1 LTFER
6 KYDRIK
12 IWKKFHKK
20 IDFLPRVYYT
30 FGVARRRCDTMPTK
44 MGRPKVDNPK
54 DVRYSIR
61 LDADTEQRLEAY
73 CVRRNVTKGA
83 AIREALELLL
93 LRDEKSK
100 RRYV

>member
-1 LTFER
+1 
-6 KYDRIK
+6 
-12 IWKKFHKK
+12 
-20 IDFLPRVYYT
+20 
-30 FGVARRRCDTMPTK
+30 MPTK

-93 LRDEKSK
+93 LRDEKVSAVTFEPRQRLLPK
-100 RRYV
+100 TPYPPRMMA

>member
-1 LTFER
+1 
-6 KYDRIK
+6 
-12 IWKKFHKK
+12 
-20 IDFLPRVYYT
+20 
-30 FGVARRRCDTMPTK
+30 MPTK

-83 AIREALELLL
+83 ALELLL

>member
-1 LTFER
+1 
-6 KYDRIK
+6 
-12 IWKKFHKK
+12 
-20 IDFLPRVYYT
+20 
-30 FGVARRRCDTMPTK
+30 MPTK

-54 DVRYSIR
+54 DVRYS

>member
-1 LTFER
+1 
-6 KYDRIK
+6 
-12 IWKKFHKK
+12 
-20 IDFLPRVYYT
+20 
-30 FGVARRRCDTMPTK
+30 MSTK

-61 LDADTEQRLEAY
+61 LDADTERRLEAY
-73 CVRRNVTKGA
+73 CVRRNITKGA

>member
-1 LTFER
+1 
-6 KYDRIK
+6 
-12 IWKKFHKK
+12 
-20 IDFLPRVYYT
+20 
-30 FGVARRRCDTMPTK
+30 MPTK

-83 AIREALELLL
+83 AFVKPLNCYCCETKKVSAVTFEPRQRLLPKTPYPP
-93 LRDEKSK
+93 RMMA
-100 RRYV
+100 

>member
-1 LTFER
+1 
-6 KYDRIK
+6 
-12 IWKKFHKK
+12 
-20 IDFLPRVYYT
+20 
-30 FGVARRRCDTMPTK
+30 MPTK

-73 CVRRNVTKGA
+73 CVRNVTKGA

>member
-1 LTFER
+1 
-6 KYDRIK
+6 
-12 IWKKFHKK
+12 
-20 IDFLPRVYYT
+20 
-30 FGVARRRCDTMPTK
+30 MPTK

-61 LDADTEQRLEAY
+61 LDADTERRLEAY
-73 CVRRNVTKGA
+73 CVRRNVTKCA